1 MLRITAVSSQAMLP
15 CYVLLDLETTGGN
28 PLDCRITEIAAVRV
42 ENGQEVARWSTL
54 VNPGTRIPPLIQNL
68 TGISN
73 AMVAD
78 APPFD
83 EVGAT
88 LLKLLDG
95 AVLVAHN
102 VRFDHGFL
110 LNEFARMD
118 VALRVKTLCTVRL
131 SRKLYPQH
139 KSHGLDA
146 IMQRHSLTTLSRH
159 RAMGDVDLVQGFL
172 QVATQEL
179 GADTVSQQAALLMQG
194 SAALPPHLETNVA
207 DMPETAGVYLFYG
220 EDIETAE
227 QGRKTQIPLYIGK
240 SIKLRSRVM
249 SHFQA
254 AGREAREM
262 RIAQEIR
269 RVEWMETAGELGALL
284 LEARL
289 VKQMQPL
296 LNRKLRRENQLC
308 AWRLDENPNARPL
321 VTLVRG
327 DDLQPLEFGQ
337 MYGVYRSKNQAL
349 SGLRELADLHGLCH
363 QALGLESGKGRCFAH
378 QIGRCKGVCCGGE
391 KPELHHLRLKLALNQ
406 QQLRVWPY
414 AGKIGLREH
423 NAQTGRTD
431 MHVFDQWCHLA
442 TVQNEADLEEVIN
455 ANTSLAF
462 DLDTYRL
469 LLKHLAA
476 PHKAGLELKMLT
488 NVVKQPL

>member
-1 MLRITAVSSQAMLP
+1 MLP

-28 PLDCRITEIAAVRV
+28 PLDCRVTEIAAVRI
-42 ENGQEVARWSTL
+42 ENGQEVARWSSL

-73 AMVAD
+73 AMVSV
-78 APPFD
+78 APSFD

-88 LLKLLDG
+88 LLNLLDG

-118 VALRVKTLCTVRL
+118 VVLRVKTLCTVRL

-146 IMQRHSLTTLSRH
+146 IMQRHGLTTLSRH

-172 QVATQEL
+172 QVATREL
-179 GADTVSQQAALLMQG
+179 GADKVSQQAQLLMQG
-194 SAALPPHLETNVA
+194 SAALPPQLETNVA
-207 DMPETAGVYLFYG
+207 DMPETTGVYLFYG
-220 EDIETAE
+220 EGA
-227 QGRKTQIPLYIGK
+227 IPLYIGK
-240 SIKLRSRVM
+240 SVKLRSRVM
-249 SHFQA
+249 AHFQA

-269 RVEWMETAGELGALL
+269 RVEWIETAGELGALL
-284 LEARL
+284 QEARL
-289 VKQMQPL
+289 VKEMQPL
-296 LNRKLRRENQLC
+296 LNRQLRREHTLC

-321 VTLVRG
+321 MTLVRG
-327 DDLQPLEFGQ
+327 DDLQPREFAQ

-349 SGLRELADLHGLCH
+349 GGLRELADTHGLCH

-378 QIGRCKGVCCGGE
+378 QIDRCKGVCCGGE
-391 KPELHHLRLKLALNQ
+391 KPELHQFRLKLALKQ
-406 QQLRVWPY
+406 QQLRIWPH
-414 AGKIGLREH
+414 AEKIGLREH
-423 NAQTGRTD
+423 NAHTGRTD

-442 TVQNEADLEEVIN
+442 TVQGDAELAEALSTRSD
-455 ANTSLAF
+455 ASSALAF

-476 PHKAGLELKMLT
+476 PRKAGLEL
-488 NVVKQPL
+488 VVFGSMHFDVKTRA

>member
-1 MLRITAVSSQAMLP
+1 MDLVLNVNMLP

-28 PLDCRITEIAAVRV
+28 PLDCRITEIAAVRM
-42 ENGQEVARWSTL
+42 ENGLEVARWSTL

-110 LNEFARMD
+110 LQEYARMD

-139 KSHGLDA
+139 KGHGLDA
-146 IMQRHSLTTLSRH
+146 IMQRHGLTTVSRH

-179 GADTVSQQAALLMQG
+179 GAEAVSQQAQILLQG
-194 SAALPPHLETNVA
+194 SAAVPPHLETNVA
-207 DMPETAGVYLFYG
+207 DIPETAGVYLFYG
-220 EDIETAE
+220 ESPEQSQKTAS
-227 QGRKTQIPLYIGK
+227 KNTQIPLYVGK

-269 RVEWMETAGELGALL
+269 RVEWIETAGELGALL

-289 VKQMQPL
+289 VKELQPL
-296 LNRKLRRENQLC
+296 LNRQLRRERTLC
-308 AWRLDENPNARPL
+308 AWRLDENPSAKPL
-321 VTLVRG
+321 MTLVRG
-327 DDLQPLEFGQ
+327 DDLQPREFGQ

-391 KPELHHLRLKLALNQ
+391 KPELHHLRLKLALSQ
-406 QQLRVWPY
+406 QQLRVWPH

-423 NAQTGRTD
+423 NARTGRTD
-431 MHVFDQWCHLA
+431 VHVFEQWCHLA
-442 TVQNEADLEEVIN
+442 TVQNEAELDEVM
-455 ANTSLAF
+455 SSCSPLAF

-469 LLKHLAA
+469 LLKHLTA
-476 PHKAGLELKMLT
+476 PHKAGLELKILT
-488 NVVKQPL
+488 RKEETIN

>member
-1 MLRITAVSSQAMLP
+1 MLP

-28 PLDCRITEIAAVRV
+28 PLNCRITEIAAVRV
-42 ENGQEVARWSTL
+42 ENGHEVARWSTL
-54 VNPGTRIPPLIQNL
+54 VNPGTQIPALIQSL

-110 LNEFARMD
+110 LNEYARMD

-146 IMQRHSLTTLSRH
+146 IMQRHGLTTLSRH
-159 RAMGDVDLVQGFL
+159 RAMGDVDLMQGFL
-172 QVATQEL
+172 QMAMQEL
-179 GADTVSQQAALLMQG
+179 GEDKVNEQAQILLQG

-207 DMPETAGVYLFYG
+207 DIPETAGVYLFYG
-220 EDIETAE
+220 ETGAE
-227 QGRKTQIPLYIGK
+227 SRQPQIPLYIGK

-321 VTLVRG
+321 VALVRG
-327 DDLQPLEFGQ
+327 DDLQPREFGQ

-349 SGLRELADLHGLCH
+349 SALRELADTHGLCH
-363 QALGLESGKGRCFAH
+363 QVLGLESTKSGGGRCFAN

-391 KPELHHLRLKLALNQ
+391 KPELHHLRLKLALKQ
-406 QQLRVWPY
+406 QQLHVWPY

-423 NAQTGRTD
+423 NASTGRTD
-431 MHVFDQWCHLA
+431 MHVFEQWYHLA
-442 TVQNEADLEEVIN
+442 TVQNEADLDDVVSS
-455 ANTSLAF
+455 TSPLAF

-476 PHKAGLELKMLT
+476 PHKSGLELKLLA
-488 NVVKQPL
+488 NLAK

>member
-1 MLRITAVSSQAMLP
+1 MLP

-28 PLDCRITEIAAVRV
+28 PLDCRVTEIAAVRV

-54 VNPGTRIPPLIQNL
+54 VNPGTRIPPLIQNI
-68 TGISN
+68 TGISD

-78 APPFD
+78 APTFD
-83 EVGAT
+83 EVAQT

-110 LNEFARMD
+110 LQEYARVDM
-118 VALRVKTLCTVRL
+118 ALRVKTLCTVRL

-146 IMQRHSLTTLSRH
+146 IMQRHGLTTLSRH

-172 QVATQEL
+172 KLATLEL
-179 GADTVSQQAALLMQG
+179 GADVVSQQAQMLLQG

-207 DMPETAGVYLFYG
+207 DIPETAGVYLFYG
-220 EDIETAE
+220 EDLETTEAR
-227 QGRKTQIPLYIGK
+227 QKQPQIPLYIGK

-262 RIAQEIR
+262 RISQEIR
-269 RVEWMETAGELGALL
+269 RVEWIETAGELGALL

-289 VKQMQPL
+289 VKTMQPL

-308 AWRLDENPNARPL
+308 AWRLDDKPSAKPL
-321 VTLVRG
+321 LSLVRG
-327 DDLQPLEFGQ
+327 DDMQPQQFGQ

-349 SGLRELADLHGLCH
+349 SSLRELADLHGLCH

-391 KPELHHLRLKLALNQ
+391 KPELHYLRLKLALQQ

-414 AGKIGLREH
+414 AGKIGLREYDTK
-423 NAQTGRTD
+423 TGRSE

-442 TVQNEADLEEVIN
+442 TVQNEAELEDAI
-455 ANTSLAF
+455 NTSSPLAF

-476 PHKAGLELKMLT
+476 PHKAGLALKLLENT
-488 NVVKQPL
+488 AKVSF

>member
-1 MLRITAVSSQAMLP
+1 MGSAPDPTMLP

-42 ENGQEVARWSTL
+42 ENGLEVARWSTL
-54 VNPGTRIPPLIQNL
+54 VNPGTRIPSLIQNL

-110 LNEFARMD
+110 LQEYARMD

-139 KSHGLDA
+139 KGHGLDA
-146 IMQRHSLTTLSRH
+146 IMQRHGLTTLSRH
-159 RAMGDVDLVQGFL
+159 RAMGDVDLMQGFL
-172 QVATQEL
+172 RVATQEL
-179 GADTVSQQAALLMQG
+179 GADAVSQQAQILLQG
-194 SAALPPHLETNVA
+194 SAAVPPHLETNVA
-207 DMPETAGVYLFYG
+207 DIPETVGVYLFYG
-220 EDIETAE
+220 EPPEDIEKSGATRLKTA
-227 QGRKTQIPLYIGK
+227 QIPLYVGK

-269 RVEWMETAGELGALL
+269 RVEWIETAGELGALL

-289 VKQMQPL
+289 VKELQPL
-296 LNRKLRRENQLC
+296 HNRQLRRERTLC
-308 AWRLDENPNARPL
+308 AWRLDDNPNAKPL

-327 DDLQPLEFGQ
+327 DDLQPREFGQ

-349 SGLRELADLHGLCH
+349 SGLRELADTHGLCH

-391 KPELHHLRLKLALNQ
+391 KPELHHLRLKLALKQ
-406 QQLRVWPY
+406 QQLRVWPH
-414 AGKIGLREH
+414 AGKIGLREY
-423 NAQTGRTD
+423 NAQTGRSE

-442 TVQNEADLEEVIN
+442 TVQNEAELDDIIS

-476 PHKAGLELKMLT
+476 PHKAGLELKMLS
-488 NVVKQPL
+488 NPSK